1 MKKTLLFALALV
13 AICILPSCKKDPA
26 QTKIVFG
33 NTNGMSVTSYEG
45 ILYPEQ
51 YGHYSWGNTLD
62 LDGDGENDV
71 QFHSTSEIMGG
82 GILTELYC
90 LENTVAL
97 LGDITNQKF
106 YLWANNAN
114 ESFGNDNC
122 FMSTDVKLR
131 EGDNYYF
138 SINEAKYIG
147 FKITEKDKSRLGWI
161 KVIHHPDYVEI
172 LETAI
177 QK

>member
-1 MKKTLLFALALV
+1 MKKTLLFALALA

-33 NTNGMSVTSYEG
+33 NTKGMSVTSYEG
-45 ILYPEQ
+45 ILYPVQ

-90 LENTVAL
+90 LNNTVAL
-97 LGDITNQKF
+97 LGDITNQQF

-131 EGDNYYF
+131 EGDIYYF

-172 LETAI
+172 LEIAI